1 MDATPNSSRPPVWI
15 SHYQLKSHAKLNSAS
30 SRREFNGVL
39 IRIGAGFGC
48 IHPWPELGDPTL
60 QKCLEDLAGER
71 RWPIVR
77 RAVRCAE
84 MDGVSRENDDWLF
97 EEMEI
102 PASHA
107 TLVSKDAA
115 TVVAAVEAGFTTIK
129 LKASRDL
136 AAVGKFLNEQVAA
149 FPKLMWRLDFNESS
163 EATEMAEFLKSLP
176 DDTRRR
182 IDFIEDPC
190 PYSETTWTTL
200 KQTTGAR
207 LAVDRE
213 AAPNCD
219 AAQVMVLK
227 PALDEPWLLA
237 EAAAKRGRQLV
248 VTSYMDHPLGQCF
261 AAWEAARLG
270 LTFRGLVPVC
280 GLQTHHLFEPNAFS
294 DYLGSW
300 SPTFQPAGGKGLGFD
315 DLLDALVWTR
325 LV

>member
-1 MDATPNSSRPPVWI
+1 MDDSSISSRPPVWI
-15 SHYQLKSHAKLNSAS
+15 SHYQLKSHAKLNAAS

-39 IRIGAGFGC
+39 IRIGSGFGC
-48 IHPWPELGDPTL
+48 LHPWPELGDPSL
-60 QKCLEDLAGER
+60 QKCLEDLAGAR
-71 RWPIVR
+71 RWPVVR

-107 TLVSKDAA
+107 TLVSKEAA
-115 TVVAAVEAGFTTIK
+115 TVAAAVEAGFTTIK
-129 LKASRDL
+129 LKGNRDL
-136 AAVGKFLNEQVAA
+136 DSLGRFLSEQVAA
-149 FPKLMWRLDFNESS
+149 FPKLMWRIDFNETGD
-163 EATEMAEFLKSLP
+163 AAEMVEFLKGLP
-176 DDTRRR
+176 DDIRRR

-190 PYSETTWTTL
+190 PYSETTWTQL
-200 KQTTGAR
+200 KKSTGVR

-219 AAQVMVLK
+219 AAQVLVLK
-227 PALDEPWLLA
+227 PAIDEPWLLA
-237 EAAAKRGRQLV
+237 EAAAKRGRPLV

-280 GLQTHHLFEPNAFS
+280 GLQTHHLFEMNPFS
-294 DYLGSW
+294 EYLGAW
-300 SPTFQPAGGKGLGFD
+300 SPTFQPPGGKGLGFD

>member
-1 MDATPNSSRPPVWI
+1 MDATPTHSRPPVWI
-15 SHYQLKSHAKLNSAS
+15 SHYQLKSHAKLNAAS

-39 IRIGAGFGC
+39 IRIGSGFGC

-60 QKCLEDLAGER
+60 QKCLEDLAGAR

-77 RAVRCAE
+77 RAIRCAE

-102 PASHA
+102 PTSHA
-107 TLVSKDAA
+107 TLVSKDAG
-115 TVVAAVEAGFTTIK
+115 TVASAVEAGFTTIK

-136 AAVGKFLNEQVAA
+136 ASVGNFLNEQVAA

-163 EATEMAEFLKSLP
+163 EASEMAEFLKSLP

-200 KQTTGAR
+200 KQTTGVR

-294 DYLGSW
+294 EYLGAW
-300 SPTFQPAGGKGLGFD
+300 SPTFLPPGGKGLGFD

>member
-1 MDATPNSSRPPVWI
+1 MDAPPINSHPPVWI
-15 SHYQLKSHAKLNSAS
+15 SHYQIKSHAKLNAAS
-30 SRREFNGVL
+30 SRREFSGVL
-39 IRIGAGFGC
+39 IRIGSGFGC
-48 IHPWPELGDPTL
+48 LHPWPELGDPTL
-60 QKCLEDLAGER
+60 QKCLQDLAGPR

-84 MDGVSRENDDWLF
+84 LDGISRENDEWLF

-107 TLVSKDAA
+107 TLISKDAA
-115 TVVAAVEAGFTTIK
+115 TVAAAAEAGFATVK
-129 LKASRDL
+129 LKAGRDL
-136 AAVGKFLNEQVAA
+136 AAVAKFLNEQVAA
-149 FPKLMWRLDFNESS
+149 FPKLMWRLDFNETS
-163 EATEMAEFLKSLP
+163 EAPEMAEFLKSLP

-190 PYSETTWTTL
+190 PYSETTWTNL
-200 KQTTGAR
+200 KLTTGVR
-207 LAVDRE
+207 LAVDRQV
-213 AAPNCD
+213 APNCD

-294 DYLGSW
+294 EYLGAW
-300 SPTFQPAGGKGLGFD
+300 SPTFPPPGGRGLGFD

-325 LV
+325 LI

>member
-1 MDATPNSSRPPVWI
+1 MDATPTNSRPPVWI
-15 SHYQLKSHAKLNSAS
+15 SHYQLKSHAKLNAAS

-39 IRIGAGFGC
+39 IRMGSGFGC

-71 RWPIVR
+71 RRSIVR

-102 PASHA
+102 PTSHA

-115 TVVAAVEAGFTTIK
+115 TVAAAVEAGFATIK

-136 AAVGKFLNEQVAA
+136 ASVGGFLNEQAAA

-163 EATEMAEFLKSLP
+163 EAVEMAEFLNTLP

-200 KQTTGAR
+200 KNTTGVR

-294 DYLGSW
+294 EYLGAW
-300 SPTFQPAGGKGLGFD
+300 SPTFQPPGGKGLGFD

>member
-1 MDATPNSSRPPVWI
+1 MDATPTNSRPPVWI

-60 QKCLEDLAGER
+60 QKCLEDLAGAR
-71 RWPIVR
+71 RWLIVR

-136 AAVGKFLNEQVAA
+136 ASVGKFLNEQVAA

-163 EATEMAEFLKSLP
+163 EATEMAEFLKALP

-182 IDFIEDPC
+182 IDFVEDPC

-200 KQTTGAR
+200 KQSTGVR

-294 DYLGSW
+294 EYLGAW

>member
-1 MDATPNSSRPPVWI
+1 MDGISNSSRPPVWI
-15 SHYQLKSHAKLNSAS
+15 SHYQLKSHTKLNAAS

-39 IRIGAGFGC
+39 IRIGSGFGC
-48 IHPWPELGDPTL
+48 LHPWPELGDPTL

-71 RWPIVR
+71 RRSIVR

-84 MDGVSRENDDWLF
+84 MDGISRENDDWLF
-97 EEMEI
+97 EDMEI
-102 PASHA
+102 PTSHA
-107 TLVSKDAA
+107 TLVSKEAA
-115 TVVAAVEAGFTTIK
+115 TVAAAVEAGFTTIK
-129 LKASRDL
+129 LKGNRDL
-136 AAVGKFLNEQVAA
+136 DSLGKFLNEQVAA
-149 FPKLMWRLDFNESS
+149 FPKLMWRIDFNETG
-163 EATEMAEFLKSLP
+163 EAVEMADFLKALP

-190 PYSETTWTTL
+190 PYSETTWTNL
-200 KQTTGAR
+200 KKATGVR

-219 AAQVMVLK
+219 AAQVLVLK
-227 PALDEPWLLA
+227 PAIDEPWLLA
-237 EAAAKRGRQLV
+237 EAAAKRGRPLV

-280 GLQTHHLFEPNAFS
+280 GLQTHHLFEANAFS
-294 DYLGSW
+294 EYLGPW
-300 SPTFQPAGGKGLGFD
+300 SPTFQPPGGKGLGFD